1 MKGVTNG
8 ESLISLDDRSYQL
21 LGALIRQRGRIAKI
35 TGKYKHL
42 AEVWLGSSKEG
53 LSCYG
58 SSTGDA

>member
-1 MKGVTNG
+1 MIGATN
-8 ESLISLDDRSYQL
+8 EAILISLNDRSYQL
-21 LGALIRQRGRIAKI
+21 LGALSRQRGRITKI

-53 LSCYG
+53 LSHYG